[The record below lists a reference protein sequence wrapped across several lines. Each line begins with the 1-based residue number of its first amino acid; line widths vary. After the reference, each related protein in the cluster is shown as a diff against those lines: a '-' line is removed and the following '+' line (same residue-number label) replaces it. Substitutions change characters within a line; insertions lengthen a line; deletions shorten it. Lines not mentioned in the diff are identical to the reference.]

1 MSETVLVALIGILG
15 GSTLAA
21 LINQIFET
29 ARERKR
35 RKDKLADRESEDI
48 KVIKAGLKSI
58 MLDRIR
64 YVGQSYVRIGE
75 VSFDDRKILNDMHTS
90 YHNLGGNG
98 DLDLLMQEVNAL
110 PLSSAKRKGA

>member
-29 ARERKR
+29 VRERKE
-35 RKDKLADRESEDI
+35 KLVDHESEDI

-64 YVGQSYVRIGE
+64 YVGQSYIRCGAID
-75 VSFDDRKILNDMHTS
+75 FDDRKILNDMHTS
-90 YHNLGGNG
+90 YHNLGGNS